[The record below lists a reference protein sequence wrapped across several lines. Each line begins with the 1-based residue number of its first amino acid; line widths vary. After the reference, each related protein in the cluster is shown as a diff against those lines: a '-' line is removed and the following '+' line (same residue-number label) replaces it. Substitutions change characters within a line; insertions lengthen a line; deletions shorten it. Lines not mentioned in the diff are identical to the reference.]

1 MVLGTI
7 LKNNHFMKIV
17 KTLNETLLQ
26 NQTKEDQIC
35 LMDVEVYKNIADAYV
50 KTENSIAVLSDMQ
63 LDRSYIFTSGT
74 ASEIGLNFSRYP
86 TVIDSIWEEE
96 ILKKIHPDDKLK
108 KYVHEMRFFKLLES
122 LSPDKRPEFSVLS
135 RIKIKDKDEIYRF
148 VKHRMFYF
156 FSPYN
161 RKLRFALCLYNIDL
175 DQSKRSPSAFL
186 IVNSVKGEIIIED
199 KLNYDNILSSREME
213 VLKYVGEGYTSK
225 EIADQLSISINTV
238 NRHRQNILEKL
249 KVKNSVSAFNENK
262 QILNL

>member
-17 KTLNETLLQ
+17 KTLNEALLQ
-26 NQTKEDQIC
+26 NQSEEEYVC

-63 LDRSYIFTSGT
+63 LDRSYIFSSRT
-74 ASEIGLNFSRYP
+74 ASELGLNFSLYP

-108 KYVHEMRFFKLLES
+108 KYVHEMRFFKLSES
-122 LSPDKRPEFSVLS
+122 MDPDKRSEFNVLS
-135 RIKIKDKDEIYRF
+135 RLKIKDKDGVYRF
-148 VKHRMFYF
+148 IKHRMFYF

-161 RKLRFALCLYNIDL
+161 GKLRFALCLYNIDL
-175 DQSKRSPSAFL
+175 EQSKLSSSAFL
-186 IVNSVKGEIIIED
+186 IVNSVKGEIVIED
-199 KLNYDNILSSREME
+199 KLNYDNILSGREME

-225 EIADQLSISINTV
+225 EIADRLSISINTV

-262 QILNL
+262 SVLNL